1 MNKFTKM
8 KITAEMLEAAAK
20 AVRDVAL
27 DKIRYNDDYRLEL
40 DDRWNDTELLSKLT
54 PAGQEILDVAEL
66 LVTRLEGLV

>member
-1 MNKFTKM
+1 MNKLAKV
-8 KITAEMLEAAAK
+8 KLTAELLEAAAD
-20 AVRDVAL
+20 AVRDAAL

-66 LVTRLEGLV
+66 LVTRLEGLI

>member
-1 MNKFTKM
+1 MNKLAKV
-8 KITAEMLEAAAK
+8 KLTAELLEAAAD
-20 AVRDVAL
+20 AVRSAAL

-66 LVTRLEGLV
+66 LVARLEGLV

>member
-8 KITAEMLEAAAK
+8 KLTAEMLEAATE
-20 AVRDVAL
+20 AVRNTAL

-54 PAGQEILDVAEL
+54 PAGQEILDVAEQ
-66 LVTRLEGLV
+66 LVVRIEGIV